1 MRNPSHDFGTL
12 NTQFVVPCHL
22 NPLHIYS
29 EESRT
34 ESCHESRFGHPDSLT
49 QQAQTNSHE
58 TRPFRKEQN
67 YSGSACSGRP
77 LGSFVGGIPL
87 LAADML
93 TTFVPRRYLSK
104 SI

>member
-1 MRNPSHDFGTL
+1 MRNPSLMIFGTL
-12 NTQFVVPCHL
+12 NTQFVVPCHF
-22 NPLHIYS
+22 NPLHIL
-29 EESRT
+29 RT
-34 ESCHESRFGHPDSLT
+34 ESCQESRFGRPDSLT

-93 TTFVPRRYLSK
+93 TTFVPRWYLSK